1 MKKKFTTSHSGFFSF
16 RLLVAVLLCAGVCCL
31 VMAGTS
37 RATAGKAASLHSQVP
52 VNVSQRTLT
61 FAERVSYQR
70 AIEDVYWRH
79 RIWPRSRGENS
90 DPKSSLDA
98 VMTQSQLEEKVE
110 DYLRKS
116 QTLEEYRQQPI
127 TADELQAEMDRMAQ
141 HTKQPEVLHELFEAL
156 GNDPFVI
163 AECLARPVLADRLLA
178 RSVAD
183 QVKEISRTSRE
194 IVAAASYTLPTISM
208 GRPDAPITRGQPP
221 PRSTRPLNDPFIP
234 QCGLAV
240 K

>member
-1 MKKKFTTSHSGFFSF
+1 MRKKSTTSQSGFFGS
-16 RLLVAVLLCAGVCCL
+16 RVLLAVMLCAGVACM

-37 RATAGKAASLHSQVP
+37 LAKAAKSASHSGP
-52 VNVSQRTLT
+52 LANTSQRTLS

-79 RIWPRSRGENS
+79 RIWPKERP
-90 DPKSSLDA
+90 DPKPSLDA
-98 VMTQSQLEEKVE
+98 VISQAALEGKVE